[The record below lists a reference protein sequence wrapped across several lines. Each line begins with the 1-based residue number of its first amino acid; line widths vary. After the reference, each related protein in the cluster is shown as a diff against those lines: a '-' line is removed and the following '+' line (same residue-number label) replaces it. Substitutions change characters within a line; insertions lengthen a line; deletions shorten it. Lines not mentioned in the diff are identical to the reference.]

1 MCKDDWDKDMF
12 SGSFLILVDIVWGV
26 CSMTRQAG
34 RQKASTRKEL
44 KVSTSTPK
52 CYCNNDKKVNDGL
65 HLGSMSS
72 KGPIRCRVYITPG
85 RLPLGPREGVR
96 AVVNPGTN
104 LRQ

>member
-1 MCKDDWDKDMF
+1 
-12 SGSFLILVDIVWGV
+12 
-26 CSMTRQAG
+26 MTRQAG

-72 KGPIRCRVYITPG
+72 KGPIISQKIIHASFKVEAHQPIRCRVYITPG